1 MKPTLILPILVF
13 LISCQQR
20 TSSNLTSDNTII
32 KDSLTR
38 ELKRI
43 YKQGYINGFSVAIVN
58 QNGTLYEKGFGYADL
73 RTQRSYT
80 ENTIQNI
87 ASISKTL
94 IGISLLKAQEM
105 GKLNLDDPINQYLPF
120 MVRNPYYPNTPIT
133 IRHLAT
139 HTSTIVDTDYYL
151 NKSYILKDEQDS
163 AEARSKELSRNFNS
177 PEARISLEEFLGRI
191 LKEEGEW
198 HKKEGFIDRSP
209 GELFEYTNIG
219 ATLAALIIEKA
230 TGETYSIFTEN
241 YILKPLGMNSSGWSF
256 QTTDFS
262 NFSKL
267 YAEPETPIPHYSL
280 ISYPDGGFIT
290 SISDMGKYLTELIKG
305 YSGNG
310 VLLSEESY
318 SELYREQLDSTHFK
332 ERNKENPYNDEYNF
346 GIFIGFSAKGYVG
359 HTGGDP
365 GVASYMFFDINDKIG
380 RLLITNT
387 SLDDKEGEQ
396 EFFSVWDILEKYQGK
411 LR

>member
-20 TSSNLTSDNTII
+20 TSSKKDLTSDNTII

-38 ELKRI
+38 ELRRI
-43 YKQGYINGFSVAIVN
+43 YKQGYINGFSVAIAN

-73 RTQRSYT
+73 KTQRSYT

-105 GKLNLDDPINQYLPF
+105 GKLSLDDPINQYLPF

-151 NKSYILKDEQDS
+151 NKSYILKDVQDS
-163 AEARSKELSRNFNS
+163 AEARSKELSQNFNS

-198 HKKEGFIDRSP
+198 YKKEGFIDRSP

-219 ATLAALIIEKA
+219 ATLAAFIIEKA

-241 YILKPLGMNSSGWSF
+241 YILKPLAMNSSGWSF

-267 YAEPETPIPHYSL
+267 YADPETPIPHYSL

-318 SELYREQLDSTHFK
+318 SELYREQLDSTHLK
-332 ERNKENPYNDEYNF
+332 ERNKENPYNDEYNL
-346 GIFIGFSAKGYVG
+346 GYLSG
-359 HTGGDP
+359 
-365 GVASYMFFDINDKIG
+365 S
-380 RLLITNT
+380 LLKVM
-387 SLDDKEGEQ
+387 L
-396 EFFSVWDILEKYQGK
+396 DILEEIPELHPTCSLTQMIK
-411 LR
+411 LAEF